1 MLAFATP
8 QGQARCEA
16 LQCGHCFFLPQRR
29 PTHTMAKRPLRR
41 LPPIHDKL
49 DIAKSRE
56 AGQLAAR
63 VLEML
68 TPHVQPGV
76 STEHLDNLCHDF
88 IVNELK
94 CIPANI
100 GYHGYP
106 KTVCTSVNHVV
117 CHGIPT
123 PKDILKDGD
132 IVNVDVALIKDS
144 WFGDTSRMY
153 TVGNVSAKAQ
163 KLIDT
168 TYEAMVA
175 GIRAVK
181 PGATLGD
188 IGHAIQTVAQ
198 RDGFSIVR
206 DYCGHGIGQT
216 YHDEPQ
222 VLHYGYPGQ
231 GMALQEGM
239 IFTIEPMLNMGKHDT
254 KELSDGWTVITKDK
268 SLSAQW
274 EHMVVVTADGYDV
287 LTTWPEG
294 TGKYAKP

>member
-1 MLAFATP
+1 
-8 QGQARCEA
+8 
-16 LQCGHCFFLPQRR
+16 
-29 PTHTMAKRPLRR
+29 MAKRPLRR
-41 LPPIHDKL
+41 LPPIHDAAN
-49 DIAKSRE
+49 IAKSRE

-76 STEHLDNLCHDF
+76 STDDLDKLCHDF
-88 IVNELK
+88 IVNELQ

-100 GYHGYP
+100 GYHGFP
-106 KTVCTSVNHVV
+106 KTVCASVNEVV
-117 CHGIPT
+117 CHGIPSAT
-123 PKDILKDGD
+123 EILKDGD
-132 IVNVDVALIKDS
+132 IVNIDVAIIKDG

-168 TYEAMVA
+168 TYEAIVA
-175 GIRAVK
+175 GIRVVK

-198 RDGFSIVR
+198 RDGFTIVR

-231 GMALQEGM
+231 GMVLQEGM
-239 IFTIEPMLNMGKHDT
+239 IFTIEPMLNAGKHDT
-254 KELSDGWTVITKDK
+254 KELADGWTVVTKDK

-274 EHMVVVTADGYDV
+274 EHMVVVTATGYDV
-287 LTTWPEG
+287 LTSWPEG
-294 TGKYAKP
+294 TGKYVQP